1 MPSVT
6 LDETNYTQS
15 VGEGEKPYFLSRAQW
30 HEHRAQMATDDSTR
44 SIHLRF
50 AKLYHA
56 RALS

>member
-1 MPSVT
+1 MT

-15 VGEGEKPYFLSRAQW
+15 VGEGDKPYFLSRAQW

-44 SIHLRF
+44 SLHLRF